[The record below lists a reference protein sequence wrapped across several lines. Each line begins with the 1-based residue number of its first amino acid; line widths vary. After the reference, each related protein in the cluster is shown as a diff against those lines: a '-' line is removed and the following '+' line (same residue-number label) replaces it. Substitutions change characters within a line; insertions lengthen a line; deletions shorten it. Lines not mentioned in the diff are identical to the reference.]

1 MFVTCGC
8 VVRSALCML
17 AMHKLTLGAP
27 LHVSRS
33 SQDATSVTGSG
44 TGSMHLTAGAE
55 LQQLLKKTILLA
67 TPVSL
72 LNSSRCALRN
82 DRFLL

>member
-33 SQDATSVTGSG
+33 SQDATPAVTGSVTGS
-44 TGSMHLTAGAE
+44 MYLTAGAE
-55 LQQLLKKTILLA
+55 LL
-67 TPVSL
+67 
-72 LNSSRCALRN
+72 CAAQKSNFACDSCLPPE
-82 DRFLL
+82 FLQVCVTQ

>member
-1 MFVTCGC
+1 
-8 VVRSALCML
+8 ML

-27 LHVSRS
+27 LQVSHS
-33 SQDATSVTGSG
+33 SQDATPAVTGSVTGS
-44 TGSMHLTAGAE
+44 MYLTAGAE

-82 DRFLL
+82 DRFIL